1 MTVEEL
7 RDMILE
13 DINGQGQVSYCNGYA
28 ILMAE
33 HYHAIM
39 ITFEENGDKLF
50 GKISTG
56 IDKDNNVI
64 IKQVSFAR
72 NKEDLPN

>member
-1 MTVEEL
+1 
-7 RDMILE
+7 
-13 DINGQGQVSYCNGYA
+13 
-28 ILMAE
+28 MAE
-33 HYHAIM
+33 HYHEIM

-64 IKQVSFAR
+64 IEQVSFAR
-72 NKEDLPN
+72 NKEDFEKYFEGGVNKI